1 MKNEALFCI
10 IQINATCCLGYLCE
24 NLFEHF
30 ELNEITLYRETAEE
44 NKIRER
50 NAVLQHNKSLFRK
63 QK

>member
-44 NKIRER
+44 NK
-50 NAVLQHNKSLFRK
+50 RK
-63 QK
+63 KCCATA